1 MNYKAQTFAQLATN
15 TSGQLTSSFAEW
27 THFLET
33 AARLYK
39 YPYHEQVL
47 IYAQRPEATACASY
61 DVWNKRM
68 GRGVRRGSKGIGL
81 LSTDGVGLG
90 GEEPSC
96 L

>member
-39 YPYHEQVL
+39 
-47 IYAQRPEATACASY
+47 
-61 DVWNKRM
+61 DVCYKRWK
-68 GRGVRRGSKGIGL
+68 GDFTQYSIAAGSFVVKPTI
-81 LSTDGVGLG
+81 
-90 GEEPSC
+90 C
-96 L
+96 RF